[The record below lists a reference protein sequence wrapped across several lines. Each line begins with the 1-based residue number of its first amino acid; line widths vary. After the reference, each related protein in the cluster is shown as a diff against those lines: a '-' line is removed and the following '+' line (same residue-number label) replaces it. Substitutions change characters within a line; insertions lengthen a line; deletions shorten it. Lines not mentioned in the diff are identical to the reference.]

1 MIDYTLGVIGAGN
14 MAEAILR
21 GIVRSNSLPA
31 KSIVAYDP
39 VIKRQQVLAM
49 EFGISS
55 ARDNS
60 IPGSCPHVLL
70 AVKPQIVPE
79 VLDEIAGMVRED
91 ATVISIAA
99 GVTTAFIDRKLGG
112 KGHIVRVMPNTPML
126 VGAGISGIAAGPR
139 ATAGDVQ
146 WTQKLFAA
154 SGKTV
159 VVEEA
164 MMDAVT
170 GVSGTGPAYL
180 FYLIEAMTEA
190 GVAEGLD
197 EDVAL
202 LLAAEACIGAGKLL
216 EETQK
221 KPQVL
226 RAQVTTPGGTTERA
240 VGILDAAGVKAKF
253 VEAVRAAARRS
264 KELGQ

>member
-21 GIVRSNSLPA
+21 GIIRSDCLPA

-55 ARDNS
+55 AQDS
-60 IPGSCPHVLL
+60 SVPGSCSHVLL
-70 AVKPQIVPE
+70 AVKPQVIPD
-79 VLDEIAGMVRED
+79 VLAEIAGVLD
-91 ATVISIAA
+91 ANATVISIAA
-99 GVTTAFIDRKLGG
+99 GVTTAFIDEKLGG
-112 KGHIVRVMPNTPML
+112 RGRIVRVMPNTPML
-126 VGAGISGIAAGPR
+126 VGAGISGLAAGPR
-139 ATAGDVQ
+139 ATANDVQ

-180 FYLIEAMTEA
+180 FYLIEAMVEA

-221 KPQVL
+221 KPHVL
-226 RAQVTTPGGTTERA
+226 RDQVTTPGGTTERA
-240 VGILDAAGVKAKF
+240 MSILDAAGVKAKV
-253 VEAVRAAARRS
+253 VEAVRAATQRS
-264 KELGQ
+264 RELGQ